1 MRWKIIVLI
10 NFLNTSLRWNYLSV
24 VQHFGGTKRVV
35 SVLKWEKRIFEVIW
49 EANEKLKKNNL
60 NYFFSL
66 SLSQKTNICASGLV
80 GERGWNESF
89 EVLTQKLHLQT
100 ARAINGTNSCF
111 LESAIIRN
119 ELRELQEVAR
129 RKDFF
134 VRLSLAVLS
143 CHYAPKAINFSPDS
157 WWHWKKKSLR

>member
-24 VQHFGGTKRVV
+24 AQHFGGTKRVV
-35 SVLKWEKRIFEVIW
+35 SVLKWEKRIFEAIW
-49 EANEKLKKNNL
+49 EANGKLKKNNL
-60 NYFFSL
+60 NYFFVVVAFAK
-66 SLSQKTNICASGLV
+66 KTNICAWGLV
-80 GERGWNESF
+80 GERGCF

-100 ARAINGTNSCF
+100 ARAINGTLMLLWVRHNP
-111 LESAIIRN
+111 EWIARN
-119 ELRELQEVAR
+119 AR
-129 RKDFF
+129 SRKKEGFF